1 MKCNET
7 EQYIKLYIDD
17 ELTGAKL
24 REFLAH
30 IEGCP
35 TCYEEMEINYLIKEA
50 LSRLEDGTT
59 FDLQKELIL
68 KLQNSKRCLAIY
80 ERLIVARHLILATTI
95 GILFITLIKAVL
107 LLEIGIF

>member
-35 TCYEEMEINYLIKEA
+35 TC
-50 LSRLEDGTT
+50 
-59 FDLQKELIL
+59 
-68 KLQNSKRCLAIY
+68 
-80 ERLIVARHLILATTI
+80 
-95 GILFITLIKAVL
+95 
-107 LLEIGIF
+107 

>member
-7 EQYIKLYIDD
+7 EQYINLYIDD
-17 ELTGAKL
+17 KLTGAKL

-35 TCYEEMEINYLIKEA
+35 TCYEEMEINFLIKEA

-59 FDLQKELIL
+59 FDLHKELIF
-68 KLQNSKRCLAIY
+68 KLQNSKRCLVIY

-107 LLEIGIF
+107 LLGIGVF